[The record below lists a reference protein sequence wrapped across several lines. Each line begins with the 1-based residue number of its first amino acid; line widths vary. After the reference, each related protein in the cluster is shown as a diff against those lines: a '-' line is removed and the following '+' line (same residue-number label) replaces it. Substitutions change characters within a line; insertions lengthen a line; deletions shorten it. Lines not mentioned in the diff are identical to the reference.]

1 MQSKTLEMLV
11 LELEVL
17 VTVEG
22 EGRGDYTPPKPYPI
36 RKQQSFRTT
45 PFTSPSISL
54 SLKGQATELSM
65 RV

>member
-11 LELEVL
+11 LELEVIM
-17 VTVEG
+17 TVKR
-22 EGRGDYTPPKPYPI
+22 EGRGDNTPLHPYLT

-54 SLKGQATELSM
+54 SLKG
-65 RV
+65 